1 MALEQDIAKLIEASN
16 DLTTVVDNKI
26 VDIDAKVASKSAEV
40 DSLIASTNNK
50 VDSKLNQLSVIGDG
64 GYGSRAINVANFFT
78 NDTGATHLHFK
89 LPFKADADHAMF
101 HLHIKGYAYGEG
113 KAVDAT
119 MVGYCYKAVENVINV
134 DVVGTHAPHVY
145 KGADGYIYGRLSFS
159 NQYYLTIS
167 VDTMRVGNG
176 RLYKHGDIEIIRS
189 ELETL

>member
-40 DSLIASTNNK
+40 DSLITNTNNK
-50 VDSKLNQLSVIGDG
+50 VDSKLDQLAVIGNG

-78 NDTGATHLHFK
+78 NDSGVTNLHFK
-89 LPFKADADHAMF
+89 LPFNAATDHAMF

-113 KAVDAT
+113 KVVDAT
-119 MVGYCYKAVENVINV
+119 MVGYCYKAVEDVINI
-134 DVVGTHAPHVY
+134 DAVGTHAPHVY
-145 KGADGYIYGRLSFS
+145 KGSDGHIYGRLSFS
-159 NQYYLTIS
+159 NQYYLTVS

-189 ELETL
+189 QQETL